1 MLKLLDKYNAIL
13 SKKQEYSSDFI
24 ALWEGLLKSETTGPR
39 HTNEQGLG
47 MIILIACECSGIVRD
62 AFLALG
68 HDAMSADLKP
78 TQRPGPHYQG
88 DVRDVLYDRWDALI
102 AHPVCKYMAN
112 SGNKHLYLR
121 IEGKW
126 AKENGKNEERWEK
139 MKAGA
144 EFFNLFDRAD
154 HIPLRCVENPI
165 MNGHALGMVG
175 RIATQFVQPHWFGDP
190 FSKATGLWL
199 TGFKPA
205 MVRVLR
211 QALSG

>member
-1 MLKLLDKYNAIL
+1 MK
-13 SKKQEYSSDFI
+13 
-24 ALWEGLLKSETTGPR
+24 
-39 HTNEQGLG
+39 
-47 MIILIACECSGIVRD
+47 ILIACECSGMIRD

-68 HDAMSADLKP
+68 HDAMSCDLKP
-78 TQRPGPHYQG
+78 TQRPGPHHQG
-88 DVRDVLYDRWDALI
+88 DVRDILYQQWDMLI
-102 AHPVCKYMAN
+102 AHPVCKFMAN

-199 TGFKPA
+199 TGFKPL
-205 MVRVLR
+205 VRTHWIDPATIQQAVWKMPPSDDREEKRSETYPGIAFEMARQWGGDLVR
-211 QALSG
+211 QAAE

>member
-1 MLKLLDKYNAIL
+1 MK
-13 SKKQEYSSDFI
+13 
-24 ALWEGLLKSETTGPR
+24 
-39 HTNEQGLG
+39 
-47 MIILIACECSGIVRD
+47 ILIACECSGMIRD

-68 HDAMSADLKP
+68 HDAMSCDLKP
-78 TQRPGPHYQG
+78 TQRPGPHHQG
-88 DVRDVLYDRWDALI
+88 DVRDILYQQWDMLI
-102 AHPVCKYMAN
+102 AHPVCKFMAN

-144 EFFNLFDRAD
+144 EFFNLFDRAE

-165 MNGHALGMVG
+165 MNGHALAMVG
-175 RIATQFVQPHWFGDP
+175 RTATQFVQPHWFGDP

-199 TGFKPA
+199 TGLKPLVRTHWIEPSEIEQAVWKIPPSEDREEKRSQTYPGIAGA
-205 MVRVLR
+205 MSGQWGGEAIR
-211 QALSG
+211 QAAE